1 MPTSLSYSILNK
13 LIVLKIVCCETHYLR
28 IFSLIG
34 KTSSEDVGSNPTIS
48 TNVWLEVYLIV
59 VIEISEAVYCEIR
72 SFKMSNRSN
81 LLLKLVVML
90 I

>member
-13 LIVLKIVCCETHYLR
+13 LIVLEIVCCETHYLR

-48 TNVWLEVYLIV
+48 TRLGFYLLIV
-59 VIEISEAVYCEIR
+59 VIEISEAACCEIR
-72 SFKMSNRSN
+72 S
-81 LLLKLVVML
+81 LKNE
-90 I
+90 